1 MIGPMSAAA
10 YLTASLGLLLLAPAR
25 HGDGACR
32 YMKSHGGLSGYETGG
47 PYVLDHD
54 RLTKGRTDLREFL
67 WKHWH
72 DHKKGVAEA
81 EVGTIDA
88 GTVKELYLIQPDA
101 QGNWGI
107 DVEIDRPMAPPCIT
121 LHADSLV
128 RLSIDDP
135 SEDNPSQTGG
145 IWPPDQIPKK
155 RLADSEVRESKSY
168 RILLVLNNKP
178 VSSST
183 I

>member
-1 MIGPMSAAA
+1 MNASAL
-10 YLTASLGLLLLAPAR
+10 LTASLGFLMLVPASN
-25 HGDGACR
+25 GDGGCR
-32 YMKSHGGLSGYETGG
+32 YLKSRGGLSGYETGG
-47 PYVLDHD
+47 PYTLDPL
-54 RLTKGRTDLREFL
+54 RLTRGRSDLREFL

-88 GTVKELYLIQPDA
+88 GTVKILFLIQSDA

-107 DVEIDRPMAPPCIT
+107 DVELDRPMAPPCLT

-128 RLSIDDP
+128 RLPIDDATMGYL
-135 SEDNPSQTGG
+135 SQTGG
-145 IWPPDQIPKK
+145 LWPPGEIPKK
-155 RLADSEVRESKSY
+155 RLADTEVMDAKSY
-168 RILLVLNNKP
+168 RVVLVLNNKP
-178 VSSST
+178 VSDM